1 MKKLTL
7 IMCLLISTT
16 IVSQINLE
24 QTYPS
29 TSASAVMDVV
39 RLVKSGYK
47 YTYVDLVNKTLK
59 LYNMNH
65 SIWKSM
71 SFPLPPGYFVYGGA
85 SLISDSLFNTDALVE
100 FAYTTYTY
108 NYSVSPPTFTFVSNV
123 ISETGTVLL
132 NIPQGAGFQLV
143 NTGSN
148 GYKLI
153 ATVDSLNKNTVKE
166 HRIYGLVGAI
176 LPTSP
181 TQTNTLPTSQYQ
193 KQISTNPILSMPMP
207 NPSNEKTLIGYELPY
222 GTNQAELVI
231 FDITGKEIKRYVVD
245 SNFSTLELDNTD
257 IPSGTYFY
265 KMSGISEAKK
275 MVIIK

>member
-1 MKKLTL
+1 
-7 IMCLLISTT
+7 MCLLISTT

-29 TSASAVMDVV
+29 TSAQTVMEVV

-47 YTYVDLVNKTLK
+47 YTYVDYVNKTLK

-71 SFPLPPGYFVYGGA
+71 SFPTPPGYTQYGGV

-100 FAYTTYTY
+100 FAYSFYAINYTVTPLTW
-108 NYSVSPPTFTFVSNV
+108 SFLSNV

-153 ATVDSLNKNTVKE
+153 ATVD
-166 HRIYGLVGAI
+166 
-176 LPTSP
+176 
-181 TQTNTLPTSQYQ
+181 
-193 KQISTNPILSMPMP
+193 
-207 NPSNEKTLIGYELPY
+207 
-222 GTNQAELVI
+222 
-231 FDITGKEIKRYVVD
+231 
-245 SNFSTLELDNTD
+245 
-257 IPSGTYFY
+257 
-265 KMSGISEAKK
+265 
-275 MVIIK
+275 

>member
-1 MKKLTL
+1 
-7 IMCLLISTT
+7 MCLLISTT

-71 SFPLPPGYFVYGGA
+71 SFPLPPGYTVYGA
-85 SLISDSLFNTDALVE
+85 VSLISDSLFNTDALVE
-100 FAYTTYTY
+100 FAYCGWVISYA
-108 NYSVSPPTFTFVSNV
+108 VSPPSYNFFVNV
-123 ISETGTVLL
+123 MSETGTVLL
-132 NIPQGAGFQLV
+132 NIPQGAGFQIS

-153 ATVDSLNKNTVKE
+153 VTVDSLNKYSTKE